1 MDPNYFEPRGEYV
14 LESEEEPSPQFK
26 SKPPKNL
33 EHVVGILNRFF
44 TDMLKMFFFF
54 KSVYLFAH

>member
-54 KSVYLFAH
+54 